1 MSSTQIS
8 TYDFHNSNIRII
20 TSENNEFL
28 FCLAD
33 VCAVLQLANP
43 NHAVNSIKEE
53 FSIPTLNV
61 GVVTRPDG
69 SRIEANFI
77 TEPQLYF
84 VMMRSRAKVARE
96 FRQWICNEVLPSIRQ
111 TGTYAEPKKQ
121 ISKSSWYVREIA
133 EQFIKFGV
141 GNNDLFESVIDVT
154 NRAFKQGYAIAMSKI
169 EEKEDNAEGLVL
181 TDEQQKALEHIL
193 HYHKM
198 FRPDLLKAYKK
209 LSEFKNQA
217 SKLLIALEDIPLSTL
232 YDAATAPDI
241 SVNKLANK
249 SIESA

>member
-20 TSENNEFL
+20 TSENGVFL

-61 GVVTRPDG
+61 GMVTRPDG

-111 TGTYAEPKKQ
+111 TGTYSEKKA

-133 EQFIKFGV
+133 EHFIKYGV
-141 GNNDLFESVIDVT
+141 ADNDLFESVIDVT
-154 NRAFKQGYAIAMSKI
+154 NRAFKQGYAIAMSKA
-169 EEKEDNAEGLVL
+169 EQKEDNAEGLVL

-209 LSEFKNQA
+209 LSELKNQA
-217 SKLLIALEDIPLSTL
+217 SKLLIALKDIPLSSL
-232 YDAATAPDI
+232 YDAATAPDF
-241 SVNKLANK
+241 SAQKLKNFF
-249 SIESA
+249 S